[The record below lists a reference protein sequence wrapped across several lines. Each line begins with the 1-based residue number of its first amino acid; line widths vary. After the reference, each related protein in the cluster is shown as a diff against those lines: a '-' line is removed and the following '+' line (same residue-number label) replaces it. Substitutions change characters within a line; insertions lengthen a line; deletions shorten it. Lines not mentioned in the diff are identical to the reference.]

1 MLLTFDGAM
10 AAFHPVADLR
20 VATSQGPHRVQKFT
34 FARDASRNFR
44 RLLEALTDGLL
55 QRTTSHLATL
65 SSAAFWKSTTG
76 LAHDSNDRLI
86 YETDGLAAVV
96 GNASRAQGGPDA
108 SADFATLAPSGA
120 KVDRP
125 WFPVNRELLDHVSR
139 VTMPIF

>member
-1 MLLTFDGAM
+1 MQWPLSTPL
-10 AAFHPVADLR
+10 ADLR
-20 VATSQGPHRVQKFT
+20 VATSQGPHRVQNFT

-96 GNASRAQGGPDA
+96 GNRISGVGGPTRA
-108 SADFATLAPSGA
+108 LISQAWLPRVPRLIALG
-120 KVDRP
+120 
-125 WFPVNRELLDHVSR
+125 SR
-139 VTMPIF
+139 